1 MKTGQVAALFKKDP
15 KTITKWVDTYTD
27 YFSEEARKG
36 TGGQRIFDASDLIV
50 INTLK
55 LFTGRGYDEQEIHIR
70 LQSGERETALPPDAQ
85 SIDGMKAVAVF
96 TEMSQLK
103 VENRA
108 MREDLTREREES
120 RNKDV
125 EIARLNREVGKWQA
139 LYEFLKEQGS
149 DD

>member
-1 MKTGQVAALFKKDP
+1 
-15 KTITKWVDTYTD
+15 
-27 YFSEEARKG
+27 
-36 TGGQRIFDASDLIV
+36 
-50 INTLK
+50 
-55 LFTGRGYDEQEIHIR
+55 
-70 LQSGERETALPPDAQ
+70 
-85 SIDGMKAVAVF
+85 
-96 TEMSQLK
+96 MSQLK